1 MNTCGLQ
8 TYDTYNMSREVMYVN
23 KSSGILH
30 KTYTTPKFERY

>member
-1 MNTCGLQ
+1 MNTCELQ
-8 TYDTYNMSREVMYVN
+8 TYDTYNTSHEVMHVN